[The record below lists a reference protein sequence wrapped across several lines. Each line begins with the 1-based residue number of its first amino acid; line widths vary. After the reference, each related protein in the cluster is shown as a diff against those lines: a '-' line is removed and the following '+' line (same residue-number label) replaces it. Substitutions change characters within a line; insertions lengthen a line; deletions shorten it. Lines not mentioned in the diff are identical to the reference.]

1 MKKVLALV
9 LVALMMLAL
18 FACGKKEDVKPVE
31 YQPIDPADA
40 VSHKD
45 FTSVYS
51 KIGSKVTIDMVEE
64 DKETGLAYV
73 TVDGTKYELGMD
85 FLSMA
90 RHPPMFTTNGGSSTF
105 RDGTTSFPKFRFIPT
120 STSIFTT
127 RRFRTSLQ
135 LLIGVPRTLSFLAH
149 SRKVWQALSFSA
161 ALQIFP
167 VLSVMP
173 HSVSPA
179 PAHPTLIY
187 RSSPPVMTQLCPIQ
201 MAYSTGIWVLSQRF
215 PLPL

>member
-90 RHPPMFTTNGGSSTF
+90 MVYNTTPVA
-105 RDGTTSFPKFRFIPT
+105 DKT
-120 STSIFTT
+120 STD
-127 RRFRTSLQ
+127 
-135 LLIGVPRTLSFLAH
+135 V
-149 SRKVWQALSFSA
+149 
-161 ALQIFP
+161 
-167 VLSVMP
+167 
-173 HSVSPA
+173 
-179 PAHPTLIY
+179 
-187 RSSPPVMTQLCPIQ
+187 
-201 MAYSTGIWVLSQRF
+201 
-215 PLPL
+215 